1 MNQQSPNSKRIV
13 FLMHED
19 DKAALEN
26 FATKTGL
33 TVSILMREA
42 AQRLVAD
49 IENNQVTLSVR
60 ARNEAANPSDPIK
73 RVTKRPDK

>member
-1 MNQQSPNSKRIV
+1 
-13 FLMHED
+13 MHED

-49 IENNQVTLSVR
+49 IENNKVTLSVR
-60 ARNEAANPSDPIK
+60 ARTEAANPSDPIK

>member
-1 MNQQSPNSKRIV
+1 MNQQHPNSKRIV

-33 TVSILMREA
+33 TISILMREA
-42 AQRLVAD
+42 AQRLVTD
-49 IENNQVTLSVR
+49 IENNNVTLSVR
-60 ARNEAANPSDPIK
+60 AKEEKANPSEPIK
-73 RVTKRPDK
+73 KIPRRNQK